1 MLVIDGVELHLRDEL
16 HQVREL
22 EGNCST
28 GLEGR
33 FQSPRE
39 VIDVGDVGIH
49 VVASDQVGLPAL
61 LLCLVLGGGQGTI
74 GDAACQ
80 ALAAALIILTL
91 WRSETEAEARL
102 PRAAWLAML
111 PLALPL
117 LQLLPIPEALWM
129 SAPARAEIDAQLAV
143 AGLEPSTRLTLAP
156 YGTETALVW
165 LLPAVALFLATLQFD
180 ATQRLKLVG
189 IFVAVTVVA
198 IVLGVAQLASGADS
212 ALYFYSFTN
221 NTSAVGFFANRN
233 HFASQLVVALPFVLI
248 GAAAWWS
255 QRKDEGH
262 GAMLWLVAGVGLA
275 ALLILGLA
283 LARSRAGL
291 FLGMLAIAASVPAV
305 LAFRKQRGTK
315 RLIAVAVAVGLLLS
329 VQFAMFGILQR
340 FEKDSL
346 DDARFQYAAMTLQAA
361 NDHAP
366 IGTGLG
372 GFRRAFEAYD
382 VDSPISYYI
391 NHAHN
396 DYVELWLDGQWLA
409 LTLGA
414 ALLAAGVVAAW
425 RAWRRRDASA
435 REQLL
440 ARMDTLSDEL
450 WTKTMGGAAK
460 PAGY

>member
-1 MLVIDGVELHLRDEL
+1 MPQAGPHTLGKQLQWPLAAL
-16 HQVREL
+16 L
-22 EGNCST
+22 
-28 GLEGR
+28 
-33 FQSPRE
+33 
-39 VIDVGDVGIH
+39 
-49 VVASDQVGLPAL
+49 L

-74 GDAACQ
+74 GDAVCQ
-80 ALAAALIILTL
+80 ALAVLLILLTL
-91 WRSETEAEARL
+91 WRSETESDAML
-102 PRAAWLAML
+102 PRVAWLAML
-111 PLALPL
+111 PLAVPL
-117 LQLLPIPEALWM
+117 LQLMPIPEALWLM
-129 SAPARAEIDAQLAV
+129 PDARVDIKEQLAV
-143 AGLEPSTRLTLAP
+143 AGLEPATRWTLTP
-156 YGTETALVW
+156 FDTEAALIW
-165 LLPAVALFLATLQFD
+165 LLPAAALFLAALQFD
-180 ATQRLKLVG
+180 ATQRLRLIG
-189 IFVAVTVVA
+189 IFVVIAA
-198 IVLGVAQLASGADS
+198 IATVLGMAQLAGGPDS
-212 ALYFYSFTN
+212 PLRFYAMTN
-221 NTSAVGFFANRN
+221 PTEAVGFFANRN

-262 GAMLWLVAGVGLA
+262 GALLWLVAGIGLA

-329 VQFAMFGILQR
+329 VQFALFGILQR
-340 FEKDSL
+340 FEKDAL

-361 NDHAP
+361 DEHAP

-372 GFRRAFEAYD
+372 GFQRAFEAYD
-382 VDSPISYYI
+382 VDSPISFYI

-409 LTLGA
+409 LVLGG
-414 ALLAAGVVAAW
+414 ALLAAGMVAAW

-440 ARMDTLSDEL
+440 ARAAVTGLVVLALHSLGDYPLRTTALLASAGLLVGLLSRPRNP
-450 WTKTMGGAAK
+450 T
-460 PAGY
+460 